1 MNDTKQGAKQYP
13 ANWLIAQDYNPNDH
27 LMNLKGKDYLNVQNR
42 LIWFIR
48 DQRALIAQ
56 GLATTSYVMRTEL
69 VEQDREAGW
78 AHFKTFVR
86 DVLGNE
92 ATMYGSE
99 SVRDFPDYAEKASTK
114 SLGRALLAL
123 GYGAGSAPELD
134 EGERVVD
141 SPVARPN
148 VARPRPTEAQQ
159 VRREPAAVASAPS
172 AGIGTE
178 REQPATE
185 QQLVSIRKLSAALGK
200 VEPDG
205 ALTFAQARQAIAQL
219 SGEYQRAR
227 KAS

>member
-1 MNDTKQGAKQYP
+1 MTETTQGAKQYP

-56 GLATTSYVMRTEL
+56 GLATTAYVIRNEL

-78 AHFKTFVR
+78 AHFKTYVR

-99 SVRDFPDYAEKASTK
+99 SAKDFPDYAETAATK

-148 VARPRPTEAQQ
+148 ASRLRPSEPQP
-159 VRREPAAVASAPS
+159 VRREPATAAP
-172 AGIGTE
+172 ANTGGE

-185 QQLVSIRKLSAALGK
+185 QQLVSIRKLSVALGK
-200 VEPDG
+200 PEPEG
-205 ALTFAQARQAIAQL
+205 TLTFAQARQAIAQL